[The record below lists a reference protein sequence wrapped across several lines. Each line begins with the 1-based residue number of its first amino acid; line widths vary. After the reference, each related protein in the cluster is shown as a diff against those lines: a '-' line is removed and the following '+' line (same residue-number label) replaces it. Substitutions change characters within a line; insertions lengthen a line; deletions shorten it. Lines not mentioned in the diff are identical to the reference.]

1 MDEGS
6 KIYPPRYS
14 LPMHT
19 ATLPCHLGRDD
30 VTPLCE
36 MAQYRLLASRIGS
49 VLISTETASDVSSTT
64 RNL

>member
-1 MDEGS
+1 MNEGS
-6 KIYPPRYS
+6 RIYLPRYN

-19 ATLPCHLGRDD
+19 ATLPYHSRHDD
-30 VTPLCE
+30 ATPLCK

-49 VLISTETASDVSSTT
+49 ILISTETAADVSSTA